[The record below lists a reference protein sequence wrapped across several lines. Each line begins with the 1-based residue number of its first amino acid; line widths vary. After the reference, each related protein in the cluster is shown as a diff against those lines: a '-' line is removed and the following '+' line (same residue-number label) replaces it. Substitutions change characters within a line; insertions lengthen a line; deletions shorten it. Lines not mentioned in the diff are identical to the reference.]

1 MPCTKLLRIQ
11 DWICHHLCESWQTIL
26 RTWSKG
32 TATWNEITGGGDNF
46 FLPVD
51 FSTPGYWECL
61 LQACSSTQ
69 ADVLTRPVHVTGP
82 SDPAAGVGGSQE
94 EKSMD
99 IAQFVFIM
107 PLQCALRLLL
117 CAEVNKECRRN
128 ANSLFPGVFILPSP
142 SLDAALAGIAND
154 AIDPARLRTVP
165 GNGNRIEVE
174 WSATRRVRIAK
185 TRLGIVARVANEG
198 FCSGSLWHATFKGA
212 RRI

>member
-1 MPCTKLLRIQ
+1 MKEPRALYEVGQ
-11 DWICHHLCESWQTIL
+11 DSGLDMLNQ
-26 RTWSKG
+26 KG
-32 TATWNEITGGGDNF
+32 TEIWDAITSDGDD
-46 FLPVD
+46 FLLHVE
-51 FSTPGYWECL
+51 FSSPRYWECL
-61 LQACSSTQ
+61 LQACSSTP

-82 SDPAAGVGGSQE
+82 SDRAAGVGGSQQ

-99 IAQFVFIM
+99 ITQFVLIM

-128 ANSLFPGVFILPSP
+128 ASSLFPGVFILPSP
-142 SLDAALAGIAND
+142 SLDPALAGIAND

-185 TRLGIVARVANEG
+185 TRLGIVARVAHEG
-198 FCSGSLWHATFKGA
+198 FCSGSLWHVTFTGA